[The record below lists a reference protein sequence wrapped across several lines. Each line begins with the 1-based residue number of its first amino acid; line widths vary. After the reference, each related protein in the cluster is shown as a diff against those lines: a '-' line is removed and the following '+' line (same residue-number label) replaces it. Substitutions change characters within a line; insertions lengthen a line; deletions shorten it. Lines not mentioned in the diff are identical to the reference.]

1 MRFYK
6 FSGHVMNKDWEKIIS
21 SKTKKDNLTKD
32 IFRESEFFNMDYA
45 GKAQF
50 FVSDLNYKFGEDFLG
65 GVLDNDFLDVES
77 LIPEYLKAI
86 GISLDGIKVEEQ
98 TLSSFKTLL
107 SAAERNDLLFDD
119 DKVLESFGLDGLG
132 RVWRGVP
139 WYSENLI
146 GKLDKSAVFNQA
158 KRYLADG
165 TLLPELQRIYGGK
178 APKKLLGHPV
188 HYFVLT
194 DDRDTRKEIYR
205 LLLNAL
211 YMNHRLHSLRYCYL
225 DQRAEDGFAPTFY
238 DSLYKS
244 MAGGT
249 VVVRI
254 DAADSAEND
263 EASAGRFLMEKL
275 AETARRYRNEVLT
288 ILCFPREST
297 RYKSWFRENAGSM
310 TMVEIQE
317 DFADKKRAKEFLSF
331 LAREHGVKGDKKLYE
346 SLEEDHGYLAPEL
359 NNIFD
364 EWYDNKLKTGIYPQ
378 YKGLASARAEAA
390 KEAPRGTAYDEL
402 QKLCGL
408 DSAKK
413 VIRQALDY
421 YKAQKLFAERGMQE
435 DHPAMH
441 MIFTGNPGTAKTTAA
456 RLFARIMQENGL
468 LSRGQMVE
476 VGRGDLVGKYVGWT
490 AVNVQKKFKEAEGG
504 VLFIDEAYS
513 LVDDRSG
520 SFGDEAINT
529 IVQEMENHRDDM
541 VVIFAG
547 YPDRMEGFL
556 EKNPGLRSRIAFHVP
571 FSDYES
577 DELLQI
583 AEIIAGEKGF
593 CLSDGAKDRLA
604 GVFETARLDADFGNG
619 RFVRN
624 LLEKARM
631 AQASRLL
638 QMDLDTVTD
647 KDIRTIEA
655 SDIEAPEAKKPVKQ
669 RLGFSVA

>member
-1 MRFYK
+1 
-6 FSGHVMNKDWEKIIS
+6 
-21 SKTKKDNLTKD
+21 
-32 IFRESEFFNMDYA
+32 MDYA

-50 FVSDLNYKFGEDFLG
+50 FVSDLSYKLGDGFLG
-65 GVLDNDFLDVES
+65 GVLDNDFLDVEN
-77 LIPEYLKAI
+77 LVPEFLKAI
-86 GISLDGIKVEEQ
+86 GIRLDGLKVEEQ
-98 TLSSFKTLL
+98 TLSNFKNLL
-107 SAAERNDLLFDD
+107 SAANRNDLLYDD
-119 DKVLESFGLDGLG
+119 DNVLETFGLDGLG
-132 RVWRGVP
+132 RTYRGGISF
-139 WYSENLI
+139 SENLI
-146 GKLDKSAVFNQA
+146 GDLDKEAVFSKA
-158 KRYLADG
+158 KCYLADG
-165 TLLPELQRIYGGK
+165 TLIPELQRIYGGK

-194 DDRDTRKEIYR
+194 DDRDMRREIYR

-211 YMNHRLHSLRYCYL
+211 YMNHRLQSLRYCYL
-225 DQRAEDGFAPTFY
+225 DFCAGERFSSEDY
-238 DSLYKS
+238 DRLYKS

-249 VVVRI
+249 VVVRV

-263 EASAGRFLMEKL
+263 EASAGRYLMEKL
-275 AETARRYRNEVLT
+275 AEAARKYRNEVLT

-297 RYKSWFRENAGSM
+297 RYKSWFKENAGSM

-317 DFADKKRAKEFLSF
+317 DFADKKRAKEFLR
-331 LAREHGVKGDKKLYE
+331 LRALEHGVKADRKLYE
-346 SLEEDHGYLAPEL
+346 GLEEEHGYLAPEL
-359 NNIFD
+359 NNMFD

-390 KEAPRGTAYDEL
+390 KEARRGTAYDEL

-490 AVNVQKKFKEAEGG
+490 AVNVQKIFKEAEGG

-529 IVQEMENHRDDM
+529 IVQEMENHRDKT

-547 YPDRMEGFL
+547 YPDKMEGFL
-556 EKNPGLRSRIAFHVP
+556 QKNPGLRSRIAFHVP

-577 DELLQI
+577 GELLQI
-583 AEIIAGEKGF
+583 AEIIAQEKGF
-593 CLSDGAKDRLA
+593 CLSDSAKDRLA
-604 GVFETARLDADFGNG
+604 AIFETACRDTDFGNG

-638 QMDLDTVTD
+638 QMDLDALTD
-647 KDIRTIEA
+647 REIRTIEA
-655 SDIEAPEAKKPVKQ
+655 EDIEAPEAKKPVKQ
-669 RLGFSVA
+669 RLGFSAA